1 MMLQASARPARLHYL
16 SGSFRVLAPGDYV
29 LCAVTSQRIPLSN
42 LRYWSSELQEP
53 YANAAAA
60 SKRYAEARAKGKVAA

>member
-1 MMLQASARPARLHYL
+1 MMLQASSRPARLHYL
-16 SGSFRVLAPGDYV
+16 SGTYRVLGSGDHV
-29 LCAVTSQRIPLSN
+29 LCAVTSQRIPLAN

-60 SKRYAEARAKGKVAA
+60 AKRYADAKARGKL